1 MMFQLD
7 YAAELLPILLKASL
21 ITIEATLGGM
31 AVALVLGLV
40 LALLRRSRHAVIRTP
55 ASALVEFVRSTPLLI
70 QIFFIYYVLP
80 LYGVRIPTLAC
91 GIIALGLHYATY
103 TAEVYRAGIEAVPH
117 GQWEAG
123 RALSLPSYRIWRH
136 IILPQALPPV
146 VPALGN
152 YLIAMF
158 KETPL
163 LAVIGVH
170 ELLGTALQEA
180 SQTYRYY
187 EPLTLVGLIFLAFS
201 LVTALVLRRVEVR
214 LAGRS

>member
-7 YAAELLPILLKASL
+7 YASELLPILLKASL
-21 ITIEATLGGM
+21 VTLAATLGGM
-31 AVALVLGLV
+31 ALALVLGLA
-40 LALLRRSRHAVIRTP
+40 LALLRRSPHAVLRRP
-55 ASALVEFVRSTPLLI
+55 ASMFVEFVRSTPLLI

-80 LYGVRIPTLAC
+80 LYGVRIPTVAC
-91 GIIALGLHYATY
+91 GIVALGLHYATY
-103 TAEVYRAGIEAVPH
+103 TAEVYRAGIEAVPR

-123 RALSLPSYRIWRH
+123 RALSLPAYRIWRH
-136 IILPQALPPV
+136 IVLPQALPPV

-201 LVTALVLRRVEVR
+201 LVAALILRRVEVR
-214 LAGRS
+214 LADRS